1 MDALDAI
8 SNKTFPVRL
17 DTCQAVRVLPHVDG
31 DGKVDSVTVI
41 NLSIGRTRDLTLHV
55 RHPKM
60 RAPLIARP
68 VEAAV
73 PAKCFYDEAS
83 DNLTVTVP
91 RIAAWKPVTIVF
103 E

>member
-1 MDALDAI
+1 
-8 SNKTFPVRL
+8 
-17 DTCQAVRVLPHVDG
+17 VRVLPHVDG

-68 VEAAV
+68 VEAAI
-73 PAKCFYDEAS
+73 PAKCVYDEAT